1 MIDILWEAKLDDT
14 YQCKTERTSE
24 STGILK
30 IEQDGN
36 ILFEKAVTLSYG
48 ALFGPDIADVHEW
61 EQICIDFV
69 DGLNK

>member
-36 ILFEKAVTLSYG
+36 ILFEKAVTLSYR
-48 ALFGPDIADVHEW
+48 ALFGPDIADVYEW